1 MPPSPPSIHITPTTD
16 PTQGR
21 IWRLEAVQE
30 LDHPPAEVFPF
41 FADAHNLEAITP
53 SLLKFEVLTPKPIEM
68 REGLILDYRL
78 RVRGVPIRWRTE
90 ILDWDPPRGFVDN
103 QLRGP
108 YALWHH
114 THTFEPID
122 GGERTRCTDI
132 VRYRPRGGP
141 LAALINRFFV
151 QRDVLAIFQHR
162 FEKLEKIFPAQAA
175 ATPAHDAPGA

>member
-1 MPPSPPSIHITPTTD
+1 MPPSPTSIRITKATD
-16 PTQGR
+16 PTHGR

-30 LDHPPAEVFPF
+30 LDYSPGEVFPF
-41 FADAHNLEAITP
+41 FADAHNLESITP

-68 REGLILDYRL
+68 QSGLILDYRL

-103 QLRGP
+103 QIRGP

-122 GGERTRCTDI
+122 GGTRTRCTDI

-141 LAALINRFFV
+141 LAGLINRFFV
-151 QRDVLAIFQHR
+151 ERDVLAIFQYR
-162 FEKLEKIFPAQAA
+162 FEKLEKVFPPKTASMPSALV
-175 ATPAHDAPGA
+175 PAD